1 MTEKTSSPQNPFE
14 HRDQLIRDRLH
25 RMKAAANDILNM
37 INIEMP
43 DGGLDCDGTCDGC
56 ILEELGLINPLG
68 SCLGTGGVGCNEI
81 VNISEMN
88 IPGEP

>member
-1 MTEKTSSPQNPFE
+1 MSENVPSAQNPFE

-37 INIEMP
+37 INVELP
-43 DGGLDCDGTCDGC
+43 DGGLDCDGTCNGC
-56 ILEELGLINPLG
+56 ILEELGLINPRG
-68 SCLGTGGVGCNEI
+68 KCSGTGGVGCSVI
-81 VNISEMN
+81 VDISEMY